1 METDVHRIAALVAV
15 VSSVVVLG
23 GPTQADAVPDLV
35 LTKITTS
42 EATAAVGDRVV
53 FRAYATNRGP
63 GTSYLYVA
71 FSNRKHLAG
80 KRWRSEPKEV
90 CVVPASESGDISE
103 PSADT
108 PQCEFLDVPARDY
121 VVVKVVAHV
130 TGTAGKRAGITF
142 CTNNGGQGQWPT
154 GPDRY
159 PANDCMTTRISIT
172 A

>member
-15 VSSVVVLG
+15 VSTVVMMG
-23 GPTQADAVPDLV
+23 GPTQADPFPDLV

-53 FRAYATNRGP
+53 FKAYATNRGP
-63 GTSYLYVA
+63 GTSYLYVMY
-71 FSNRKHLAG
+71 SNERHLVGKHG
-80 KRWRSEPKEV
+80 GGEKEV
-90 CVVPASESGDISE
+90 CIVPASESDDINE

-108 PQCEFLDVPARDY
+108 PQCEFLDVPAGDY
-121 VVVKVVAHV
+121 VVVKVVAYV

-154 GPDRY
+154 GPDRH
-159 PANDCMTTRISIT
+159 PANDCMTTHIPIT